1 MKNRLQ
7 IKYYKP
13 TTFPYT
19 REEAIEFIKSKY
31 PIDAIYDGK
40 VANQLDSLPG
50 EPIAVF
56 YGDDIADLNVIL
68 AIGTGGKGEMGYNM
82 PYFLI
87 DTAKINKDLE
97 VLNGSI
103 NDANALI
110 EQVQSDLSQLNAT
123 IKTLQTEVTSVTNKI
138 GNETDTA
145 NNGTVYGYI
154 NDNIN
159 KAKSELTL
167 ISKDKSLIIGA
178 PTNEGTEIYVN
189 IDGKTLQA
197 NNDGIISVAPE
208 AFIQYRGENSVSIS
222 DVENGEKTISLKLN
236 ENEKILTNDVNG
248 LLSTLSLKW
257 VKGDSNGNKEQIQ
270 LLGKN
275 PEEPISTIDVAE
287 FVKDGILET
296 VQLVIENEEKI
307 LRFTWNTDAGKQSTD
322 ISVSDMVDYYHAGR
336 GLELVNS
343 TFNIKVSE
351 ANDNQ
356 FFSIT
361 EGGLQVSGIK
371 EYIADTKSEILDE
384 VNVAKEDVY
393 NSLIT
398 KVITDI
404 DPLDTEAQ
412 TLFRKVV
419 IDGKPYFYASNSSQD
434 IMHDG
439 EALYSVI
446 ENLRNGS
453 GVSADVSLKISTLEN
468 KITTLETEMAKLM
481 ERIDGLSLNVDM
493 DAIKK
498 EVVPEAVATAVQ
510 QAKAEIISDEVF
522 KATDG
527 EIAVTV
533 KDGMVTYGFS
543 DNAIFMANYN
553 DENVAVIKDDEI

>member
-56 YGDDIADLNVIL
+56 YGDDIANLNVIL

-322 ISVSDMVDYYHAGR
+322 ISVSDMVDYYYAGR

-371 EYIADTKSEILDE
+371 EYITDTKSEILDE

-533 KDGMVTYGFS
+533 KDGIVTYGFS

>member
-56 YGDDIADLNVIL
+56 YGDDIANLNVIL

-123 IKTLQTEVTSVTNKI
+123 IKILQTEVTSVINKI

-322 ISVSDMVDYYHAGR
+322 ISVSDMVDYYYAGR

-371 EYIADTKSEILDE
+371 EYITDTKSEILDE

-434 IMHDG
+434 IMHNG

-481 ERIDGLSLNVDM
+481 ERIDDLSLNVDM
-493 DAIKK
+493 DAIKE

-510 QAKAEIISDEVF
+510 QAKTEIISEEVF